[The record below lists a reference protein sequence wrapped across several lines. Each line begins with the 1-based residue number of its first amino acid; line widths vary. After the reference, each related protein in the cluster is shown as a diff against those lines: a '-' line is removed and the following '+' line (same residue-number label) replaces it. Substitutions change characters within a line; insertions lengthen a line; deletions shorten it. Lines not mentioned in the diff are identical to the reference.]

1 MADEK
6 SQRLREH
13 PEPRFAGSQHAFDLE
28 QVAARL
34 KQELNAG
41 EAGHRQETLYK
52 LGPTSVSFFLFG
64 HLTRLASHRAKGVVV
79 IQVLKGHLEVT
90 AEGRA
95 NTLRAGHLLA
105 LAPGVEHDVVARE
118 ESEMLLTVHMN
129 VQGASPPT

>member
-1 MADEK
+1 MEDQKPE
-6 SQRLREH
+6 RLREH
-13 PEPRFAGSQHAFDLE
+13 PESRFAGSQHAFDLE
-28 QVAARL
+28 EVAARL

-64 HLTRLASHRAKGVVV
+64 HLSRLASHRAEGIVV
-79 IQVLKGHLEVT
+79 IQVVKGHLEVI

-95 NTLRAGHLLA
+95 NPLRPGRLLV

-129 VQGASPPT
+129 VQGETPRR

>member
-1 MADEK
+1 MEDQK
-6 SQRLREH
+6 SERLRQH
-13 PEPRFAGSQHAFDLE
+13 PEPRFAGPQHAFDLE
-28 QVAARL
+28 AVAARL
-34 KQELNAG
+34 KQEINAG

-52 LGPTSVSFFLFG
+52 MGLTSVSFFLFG
-64 HLTRLASHRAKGVVV
+64 HLSRLDSHHAKGVVV

-95 NTLRAGHLLA
+95 NRLRAGHLLV

-129 VQGASPPT
+129 VQGANPPA